1 MIKKFDLEDI
11 PPAPDFQFEEKIWSQ
26 GYLYIVGVDEAGRGA
41 LAGPVAAAALMF
53 APEPRIAEQLI
64 GVRDSKEMNPRSRA
78 EWATRLQELAL
89 DFGVGYA
96 EAREIDS
103 IGIVPATHLAVRRA
117 LKKLQY
123 RAQHILIDYIDLPGA
138 ACPVTSI
145 VKGDARSLSIAAAS
159 ILAKHSR
166 DEVLREF
173 EQAYPGYG
181 FAKHKGYGTRAHHA
195 ALCRLGPTPI
205 HRRSFKPLRPD

>member
-1 MIKKFDLEDI
+1 MIKKFDLGDI

-26 GYLYIVGVDEAGRGA
+26 GCLYVVGVDEAGRGA
-41 LAGPVAAAALMF
+41 LAGPVAAAALIF
-53 APEPRIAEQLI
+53 APGPRLVEQLF

-78 EWATRLQELAL
+78 EWAIRLWELAL

-96 EAREIDS
+96 EAGEIDS
-103 IGIVPATHLAVRRA
+103 IGIAPATKLAVRRA

-138 ACPVTSI
+138 DCPVTSI

-166 DEVLREF
+166 DEIMREF
-173 EQAYPGYG
+173 EEAYPGYG
-181 FAKHKGYGTRAHHA
+181 FAKHKGYGTPAHQA
-195 ALCRLGPTPI
+195 ALSRLGPTPI
-205 HRRSFKPLRPD
+205 HRRSFKPLRSD